1 MHPRILAQRN
11 AEASNR
17 TVAAATKLAKRFD
30 LEEEAKALKAEEKQ
44 PDIQQ
49 LVRNEAVAAF
59 LETLNKTLA
68 ADDKQRADDL
78 EAAKMEAETAL
89 LARIEALEG
98 IGPAAIELIRK
109 GLAPAPA
116 EAEIPKGKPAE
127 AEAKK
132 KGA

>member
-30 LEEEAKALKAEEKQ
+30 LEEEAKALKAEDKQ
-44 PDIQQ
+44 PEIQQ

-68 ADDKQRADDL
+68 DDDKQRADDL
-78 EAAKMEAETAL
+78 DAAKVGAETAL

-98 IGPAAIELIRK
+98 IGPATMELIRK
-109 GLAPAPA
+109 GLAPAAA
-116 EAEIPKGKPAE
+116 ETPKGEAAE

>member
-1 MHPRILAQRN
+1 MINLHPRILAQRN

-30 LEEEAKALKAEEKQ
+30 LEEEAKALKAEDKQ
-44 PDIQQ
+44 PEIQQ

-78 EAAKMEAETAL
+78 DAAKVEAETAL
-89 LARIEALEG
+89 LARIAALEG
-98 IGPAAIELIRK
+98 IGPATIELIRK
-109 GLAPAPA
+109 GLAPAA
-116 EAEIPKGKPAE
+116 D
-127 AEAKK
+127 EAKK